1 MQALNLPKY
10 QIKTRQS
17 GSNIEVFDMIRKK
30 YLVLTPEEW
39 VRQQFILYLIH
50 EKNYPPT
57 LISLEKGIKVL
68 GMNKRFDAVLSD
80 KSGRPIVLIEF
91 KSPDVK
97 VSQQVFEQIAR
108 YNIHLKVRYLIV
120 SNGMKHYCC
129 EVDYQK
135 KTFAFL
141 ENIPDYN
148 DLILRDEQKT
158 GWKTELKNK

>member
-1 MQALNLPKY
+1 MQALNLPQY

-17 GSNIEVFDMIRKK
+17 GTQMEVFDAIRKK

-39 VRQQFILYLIH
+39 VRQQFIQYLIH
-50 EKNYPPT
+50 EKEYPPT

-68 GMNKRFDAVLSD
+68 GMYKRFDAIVAD
-80 KSGRPIVLIEF
+80 KSGRPVVLIEF

-97 VSQQVFEQIAR
+97 VTQPVFEQIAR
-108 YNIHLKVRYLIV
+108 YNMQLKVRYLIV

-129 EVDYQK
+129 EVDYGK
-135 KTFAFL
+135 KTSAFL

-148 DLILRDEQKT
+148 DLILRDAQKT
-158 GWKTELKNK
+158 

>member
-17 GSNIEVFDMIRKK
+17 GSNIEVFDTIRKK

-68 GMNKRFDAVLSD
+68 GMNKRFDAVVSD
-80 KSGRPIVLIEF
+80 KSGRPVVLFEF

-97 VSQQVFEQIAR
+97 VTQPAFEQVAR
-108 YNIHLKVRYLIV
+108 YNMQLKVRYLIV
-120 SNGMKHYCC
+120 SNGLKHYCC
-129 EVDYQK
+129 EVDYEK

-148 DLILRDEQKT
+148 DLILRDA
-158 GWKTELKNK
+158 

>member
-1 MQALNLPKY
+1 MQVLNLPQY
-10 QIKTRQS
+10 HIKTRQS
-17 GSNIEVFDMIRKK
+17 GSNTEVFDAIRKK

-39 VRQQFILYLIH
+39 VRQQFIQYLIH

-68 GMNKRFDAVLSD
+68 GMHKRFDAVVSD
-80 KSGRPIVLIEF
+80 KRGRPVVLIEF

-97 VSQQVFEQIAR
+97 VSQPVFEQVAR
-108 YNIHLKVRYLIV
+108 YNMQLKVRYLIV
-120 SNGMKHYCC
+120 SNGLKHYCC
-129 EVDYQK
+129 EVEYEK

-148 DLILRDEQKT
+148 DLILRDAQKT
-158 GWKTELKNK
+158 